1 MSGETSARLLD
12 GGEEGVEGPGAKEGG
27 EVREQGDAMWSP
39 CSISSSTSVD
49 LMVHEGDGGE

>member
-1 MSGETSARLLD
+1 MSGETSAHLLD
-12 GGEEGVEGPGAKEGG
+12 GGEEEVEGPDAKEGE
-27 EVREQGDAMWSP
+27 EVRGQGDVMWSP